1 MSHGRPSF
9 GGQRPRQ
16 SIGGGARPRKSVA
29 GVRKEHLFS
38 FPMLSTE
45 ELQGCLGELNIS
57 ITAEDMEK
65 PRAEHIR
72 AVYECLVEIC
82 VGVPRDAM
90 HQMDFNASR
99 AAPFEYRELHDES
112 VSFVNYQYQM

>member
-1 MSHGRPSF
+1 M
-9 GGQRPRQ
+9 
-16 SIGGGARPRKSVA
+16 PRKSVA
-29 GVRKEHLFS
+29 ASRKEHVYS
-38 FPMLSTE
+38 FPLLSTDDV
-45 ELQGCLGELNIS
+45 QGCLAELSIS
-57 ITAEDMEK
+57 STADEIEK

-99 AAPFEYRELHDES
+99 AAPFEYRELHEES
-112 VSFVNYQYQM
+112 VSFANYVYQMCVHTPVFRAGRARARA